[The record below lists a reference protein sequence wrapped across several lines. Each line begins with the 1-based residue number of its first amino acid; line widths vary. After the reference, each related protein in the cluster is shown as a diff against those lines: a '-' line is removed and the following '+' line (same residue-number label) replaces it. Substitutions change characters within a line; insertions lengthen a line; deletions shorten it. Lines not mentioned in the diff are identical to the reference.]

1 MAHAADKGHSKVA
14 SAMGKGQR
22 GRGEAREVV
31 VHNCKGH
38 REMVLRE
45 N

>member
-1 MAHAADKGHSKVA
+1 MASAVDKGHSKVA

-22 GRGEAREVV
+22 GRGKACEVV
-31 VHNCKGH
+31 VRNCKGH